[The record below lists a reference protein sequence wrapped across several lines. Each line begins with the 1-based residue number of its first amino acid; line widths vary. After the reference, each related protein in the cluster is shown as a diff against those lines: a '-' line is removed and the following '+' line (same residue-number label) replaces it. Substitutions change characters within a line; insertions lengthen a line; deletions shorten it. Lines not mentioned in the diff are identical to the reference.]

1 MKPNF
6 LFPLFLIFLLVAN
19 DIKAQEEPCVIT
31 INYKNNSNHRD
42 KILFHTLDNV
52 PKLIDSLDLPDTDGK
67 VSFIY
72 KGDDTWSQI
81 SIQSYKYASGSFI
94 TSSGEIILE
103 VDCEKKTFDV
113 LKSNKKTEGF
123 ERTNDELRAFLLK
136 FVRQKMSLDSS
147 ISTNDTINIRIKEKK
162 LNTFLKQEYSSFI
175 SKAKNEPF
183 YQISA
188 LIAVHLSK
196 QCTKNKLRYVNECLN
211 LYDFLTQK
219 FPNTTTFTVLKDE
232 FIRENETSE
241 VGKNFKIPDNLL
253 LKNIDGEQKSLNETI
268 EKSNSKIIITEFW
281 ASWCGPCRQN
291 HPEIIK
297 LSNQYPSL
305 EIIFISID
313 ENDENWVKAI
323 QKDNLTKFKHL
334 SDDSGWQARV
344 LRENNISQI
353 PFNAVFDSK
362 RQIIGTNIYG
372 SDLENLIKKSLE
384 NK

>member
-1 MKPNF
+1 MKPHF
-6 LFPLFLIFLLVAN
+6 LFPLCLIFLLVAN
-19 DIKAQEEPCVIT
+19 DIKAQKEPCVIT
-31 INYKNNSNHRD
+31 INYKNNSNFKD
-42 KILFHTLDNV
+42 KILLQTLDLL
-52 PKLIDSLDLPDTDGK
+52 PKFVDSLNLTENQGTI
-67 VSFIY
+67 SFIFDD
-72 KGDDTWSQI
+72 DDTWADIAIKSDRLV
-81 SIQSYKYASGSFI
+81 SFFFV
-94 TSSGEIILE
+94 TSSGELVFE
-103 VDCEKKTFDV
+103 LDCKKKTFDII
-113 LKSNKKTEGF
+113 KSNKKTEDF

-147 ISTNDTINIRIKEKK
+147 ISTNDTTDIKVKKKK
-162 LNTFLKQEYSSFI
+162 LNDFLEQEYSSFI
-175 SKAKNEPF
+175 TKAKNEPF

-196 QCTKNKLRYVNECLN
+196 QCTKNKLRYENECLN

-219 FPNTTTFTVLKDE
+219 FPNTATFTVLKDE
-232 FIRENETSE
+232 FIRENEAVV
-241 VGKNFKIPDNLL
+241 VGKNFKIPDNLQ

-268 EKSNSKIIITEFW
+268 EKSSSPVIITEFW

-291 HPEIIK
+291 HPDILK
-297 LSNQYPSL
+297 LSNQYPSV

-313 ENDENWVKAI
+313 ENGENWVKAI

-362 RQIIGTNIYG
+362 KLIIGTNIYG
-372 SDLENLIKKSLE
+372 TDLENLIKKSLE